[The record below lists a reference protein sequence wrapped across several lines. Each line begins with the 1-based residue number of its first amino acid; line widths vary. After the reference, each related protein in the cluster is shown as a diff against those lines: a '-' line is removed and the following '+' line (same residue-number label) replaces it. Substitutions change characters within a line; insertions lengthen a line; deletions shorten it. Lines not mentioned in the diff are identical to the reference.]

1 MNFDVR
7 VFDGETSRTATSSFW
22 LFPLIVRKYPVFQ
35 LDLKM
40 EIAFYII

>member
-1 MNFDVR
+1 MNLDAH
-7 VFDGETSRTATSSFW
+7 VFDGHTSRIATSSCW

-40 EIAFYII
+40 EIVFYII

>member
-1 MNFDVR
+1 MNFDVH
-7 VFDGETSRTATSSFW
+7 VFDGETSRTATSCW